1 LLVDDEDAFRLG
13 LGANLEDDGHAVVQ
27 YAEPAAVAAN
37 VATVVADVAV
47 LDYEMPGMNGLAL
60 ADALHAAHPHLAVL
74 LVTAYW
80 TPEVEQEVA
89 RRPFMQLGRKPV
101 DYDTLHR
108 AVHRFADRT
117 RHGKT

>member
-47 LDYEMPGMNGLAL
+47 LDYEMPGMNGLTL
-60 ADALHAAHPHLAVL
+60 ADALHAAHPRLAVL

-89 RRPFMQLGRKPV
+89 GRPFMQLERKPV
-101 DYDTLHR
+101 DYDTLHQ